1 MIRHLLVILLF
12 ASTAYASFDYDGTDD
27 SHHAENPN
35 APSTTDYT
43 VCAFIYPD
51 NITNGDALI
60 SYGNGNDSSAGRGFE
75 LAIGNASGN
84 IRLDHTGGTGGTFS
98 AGALTAGTWH
108 QFCVRAQTG
117 TFEHD
122 LFFGAVSSRTAFLS
136 LDRPTAQNSTDD
148 FQIGQTAPDHTIFG
162 RTFFDGRFA
171 HVAYWDT
178 SLSDA
183 EIASYLDKST
193 CPTDIQSANLKVFLP
208 GTADPM
214 TEEAQSLTVTTIS
227 APVFTANDPTGLP
240 CAAASAKIGSKFGRA
255 GAQFNRGFN

>member
-1 MIRHLLVILLF
+1 MKRLFVILSILLF
-12 ASTAYASFDYDGTDD
+12 ASTAHASFDYDGTDD

-43 VCAFIYPD
+43 YCAFVYPD
-51 NITNGDALI
+51 NITTGDVLL
-60 SYGNGNDSSAGRGFE
+60 SYANGNDSSAGRGTE
-75 LAIGNASGN
+75 MVISNSSGN
-84 IRLDHTGGTGGTFS
+84 IRLDNNDGGVANVGTFS
-98 AGALTAGTWH
+98 SGALTAGSW
-108 QFCVRAQTG
+108 QRFCVRAQTG

-122 LFFGAVSSRTAFLS
+122 LFYGAVSSRTDFIS
-136 LDRPTAQNSTDD
+136 IGRPAAQNSTDD
-148 FQIGQTAPDHTIFG
+148 FQIGQTAPDHTNFG

-171 HVAYWDT
+171 HVAYWNT

-183 EIASYLDKST
+183 QIASYLDKST

-227 APVFTANDPTGLP
+227 APVFASDDPTGLP
-240 CAAASAKIGSKFGRA
+240 CGAAAVDDLLILR
-255 GAQFNRGFN
+255 RR